1 MHAPLRL
8 LPSLAGLAL
17 VAAAAV
23 ASVGCQVT
31 GLAAVTY
38 GPPLVSILTPLSET
52 QFAQSELIEFGGV
65 VRHDSDVYDDIEV
78 VWSSSLDGELAV
90 DAPDSD
96 GATSLATNA
105 LSQGE
110 HVITLTAVDRDGQD
124 GDASIVVLVGPP
136 VAGGPGAPTVI
147 LIGPADGDS
156 FVVGS
161 AIHFVGTVTDEE
173 QAWDTADV
181 SLTSSVDGQFWTGN
195 PNGDG
200 TVSVEYGDLGP
211 GAHIVTLTAVDED
224 GNFDSDQVEFEI
236 TADGR
241 PEVLIVAPATG
252 SSRWLGETVLFEGQV
267 SDDVTDNEDLL
278 VTWTSSVDGTLASG
292 GADSSGLTTVPV
304 DTLLAGTHVITLTAV
319 DAEAQEGTD
328 TITVEVVDPLD
339 HDGDGDGQ
347 TENEGDCDD
356 DNAAVYAGATEV
368 CDAFDND
375 CDGSLNEDS
384 LDSDEPNQT
393 DAAAIDL
400 GEIDDQIGGPETLTV
415 SGLTLHDGDDED
427 WYWFDGDDDN
437 YDNVDI
443 TIHVSLP
450 ATGSYT
456 VELYWLDGG
465 LQLEDSATG
474 NGTLTVEYEGEQFED
489 DEDDWYI
496 RVYSTTWDPAA
507 CSAPYEIEIT
517 V

>member
-1 MHAPLRL
+1 ME
-8 LPSLAGLAL
+8 
-17 VAAAAV
+17 
-23 ASVGCQVT
+23 VT
-31 GLAAVTY
+31 
-38 GPPLVSILTPLSET
+38 
-52 QFAQSELIEFGGV
+52 
-65 VRHDSDVYDDIEV
+65 
-78 VWSSSLDGELAV
+78 WSSSLDGELFA
-90 DAPDSD
+90 DFPDTD
-96 GATSLATNA
+96 GITTFSTNA
-105 LSQGE
+105 LSEGE
-110 HVITLTAVDRDGQD
+110 HVITLHAVDPEGQD
-124 GDASIVVLVGPP
+124 GDESIVVAVGPP
-136 VAGGPGAPTVI
+136 VEGGPGSPTVI
-147 LIGPADGDS
+147 LIGPQEGDS

-161 AIHFVGTVTDEE
+161 AINFVGTVTDEE
-173 QAWDTADV
+173 QAWDTADT

-195 PNGDG
+195 PTADG
-200 TVSVEYGDLGP
+200 TVSVEYAELTP
-211 GAHIVTLTAVDED
+211 GSHIVTLTAVDDD
-224 GNFDSDQVEFEI
+224 GNFDSDQVEFEV

-241 PEVLIVAPATG
+241 PDVLIVAPATG
-252 SSRWLGETVLFEGQV
+252 SSSWLGDPLLFEGQV

-278 VTWTSSVDGTLASG
+278 VNWSSSLAGTLSSG
-292 GADSSGLTTVPV
+292 SADSSGLTSAPV
-304 DTLLAGTHVITLTAV
+304 SDLAAGTHVITLTAI

-356 DNAAVYAGATEV
+356 DTDAVYDGAAEV
-368 CDAFDND
+368 CDPFDND
-375 CDGSLNEDS
+375 CDGLLNEDS
-384 LDSDEPNQT
+384 LDSDEPNDS

-415 SGLTLHDGDDED
+415 SGLTLHDGLDED
-427 WYWFDGDDDN
+427 WYWFDGDDDD

-456 VELYWLDGG
+456 VELYWLHSG

-474 NGTLTVEYEGEQFED
+474 SGTLTVEYEGEQFED

-496 RVYSTTWDPAA
+496 RVYSTSWDAAA
-507 CSAPYEIEIT
+507 CTVPYEIEIT